1 MRGLRRRLPGVSAS
15 PAPHQA
21 ESLTS
26 AEREILERVR
36 PYTLTSPE
44 RVLAVLDAVTHVVA
58 RNIPGAL
65 VECGVW
71 RGGSVLAMVLQ
82 LQQLGIDD
90 RDLVLFDTFEGMT
103 RPSEADTS
111 SFDEP
116 ALTTWNRAVARG
128 RKAWDGW
135 FDQQVSR
142 EEVERLLVAT
152 GYPRHRIHL
161 VAGAVEDTLPAQAPE
176 RISVLRLDTD
186 WYTSTR
192 HELEH
197 LYPTLASQGVLIID
211 DYGHWDGCRQAVDE
225 YFGAQSE
232 RPLLVRV
239 DYTGRV
245 AIKP

>member
-1 MRGLRRRLPGVSAS
+1 MRGLRRRLARGRPS
-15 PAPHQA
+15 PAPDPDA
-21 ESLTS
+21 SLTA

-36 PYTLTSPE
+36 PYTLTSSE
-44 RVLAVLDAVTHVVA
+44 RVLAVLDAVSHVVA
-58 RNIPGAL
+58 RDIPGAL

-71 RGGSVLAMVLQ
+71 RGGSVLAMVLE
-82 LQQLGIDD
+82 LQRLGVDD
-90 RDLVLFDTFEGMT
+90 RDVVLFDTFEGMT

-116 ALTTWNRAVARG
+116 ALTTWNRAMARG
-128 RKAWDGW
+128 RQAWDGW

-142 EEVERLLVAT
+142 ADVERLLVDT
-152 GYPRHRIHL
+152 GYPRERIHL
-161 VAGAVEDTLPAQAPE
+161 VAGPVEETLPEHAPD

-197 LYPTLASQGVLIID
+197 LYPRVSSQGVLIVD
-211 DYGHWDGCRQAVDE
+211 DYGHWDGCRKAVDE
-225 YFGAQSE
+225 YFAATSH